1 MYSFEVLPTGTR
13 RTAWGNTGRTPKHRE
28 TMVCKVYLSVIAPC
42 ATRILDFFCQF
53 RGFHGYLYIKAKEK
67 DLLFSLR
74 IHFLCSRFCNMK
86 VNVSAAAAIA
96 TVICFSSHGVFAQQ
110 TLQKPTS
117 QFPWNEAY
125 PQPGVVP
132 QPKPEWLQL
141 LKNETIP
148 KAPVN
153 QAGPGGAFLQRTKNI
168 ELQCFGTKPQET
180 NRRCALFFFFFFR
193 RPH

>member
-1 MYSFEVLPTGTR
+1 
-13 RTAWGNTGRTPKHRE
+13 
-28 TMVCKVYLSVIAPC
+28 
-42 ATRILDFFCQF
+42 
-53 RGFHGYLYIKAKEK
+53 
-67 DLLFSLR
+67 
-74 IHFLCSRFCNMK
+74 MK

-96 TVICFSSHGVFAQQ
+96 TIICFSSHGVFAQQ

-180 NRRCALFFFFFFR
+180 NRRCALFFFFFQEASLIRTLLAKILTAPGRLQHANAPQTFTLANR
-193 RPH
+193 DTGAL